1 MTSGVLLVFVMQHA
15 AARSAC
21 TLGAYH
27 AKGRGP
33 GRRAAAS
40 ASGASASGERG
51 SGTAEGGGLLC
62 RFRSVSCMIA
72 GGLFKTAMLRDRV
85 FETLVRN
92 YL

>member
-21 TLGAYH
+21 TLSAYH

-51 SGTAEGGGLLC
+51 SGTAEGGA
-62 RFRSVSCMIA
+62 SCVA
-72 GGLFKTAMLRDRV
+72 FVQYRA
-85 FETLVRN
+85 
-92 YL
+92 

>member
-1 MTSGVLLVFVMQHA
+1 MGPHEYPWASSTSSANMTSGVLLVFVMQHA

-51 SGTAEGGGLLC
+51 SGTAEGGA
-62 RFRSVSCMIA
+62 SCVA
-72 GGLFKTAMLRDRV
+72 FVQYRA
-85 FETLVRN
+85 
-92 YL
+92 

>member
-21 TLGAYH
+21 TLSAYH

-51 SGTAEGGGLLC
+51 SGTAEGGGSALHPRTSAILC
-62 RFRSVSCMIA
+62 FLWA
-72 GGLFKTAMLRDRV
+72 GYRA
-85 FETLVRN
+85 
-92 YL
+92 